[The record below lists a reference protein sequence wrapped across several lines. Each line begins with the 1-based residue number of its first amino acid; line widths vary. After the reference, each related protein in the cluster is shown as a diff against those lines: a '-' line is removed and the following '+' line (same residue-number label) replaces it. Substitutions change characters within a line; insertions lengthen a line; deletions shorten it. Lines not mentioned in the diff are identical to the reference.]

1 MPESKSTPAPFDIKQ
16 LDQLAKW
23 LESTGLEEVEI
34 ESHGTRLRLRKPGV
48 AMATLAPVAAPQAA
62 LAATVAESATPNAQS
77 TAPNAAEFKSPMVGT
92 FYRSSSPDSAPFVKE
107 GDKVTVGQTL
117 GIIEAMKTMNQIEA
131 DRAGTV
137 TKVLVQNAQA
147 VEYGQPLFLIQ

>member
-1 MPESKSTPAPFDIKQ
+1 MPESKSAPAPFDIKQ

-23 LESTGLEEVEI
+23 LEGTGLEEVEI

-48 AMATLAPVAAPQAA
+48 AVAAVAAAPVQAA
-62 LAATVAESATPNAQS
+62 MPAATAAKVETPADNA
-77 TAPNAAEFKSPMVGT
+77 NAFKSPMVGT
-92 FYRSSSPDSAPFVKE
+92 FYRSSSPDAAPFIKE
-107 GDKVTVGQTL
+107 GDKVSAGQTL

-137 TKVLVQNAQA
+137 TKILVQNAQA
-147 VEYGQPLFLIQ
+147 VEYGQPLFIIQ

>member
-1 MPESKSTPAPFDIKQ
+1 MPESKSAPAPFDIKQ

-23 LESTGLEEVEI
+23 LEGTGLEEVEI

-48 AMATLAPVAAPQAA
+48 AMVAA
-62 LAATVAESATPNAQS
+62 AATPVMQTTAVPAATGATVEAPTDSANA
-77 TAPNAAEFKSPMVGT
+77 FKSPMVGT
-92 FYRSSSPDSAPFVKE
+92 FYRSSSPDSAPFIKE
-107 GDKVTVGQTL
+107 GDKVSAGQTL

-137 TKVLVQNAQA
+137 TKILVQNAQA
-147 VEYGQPLFLIQ
+147 VEYGQPLFIIQ

>member
-1 MPESKSTPAPFDIKQ
+1 MPESKSAPAPFDIKQ

-23 LESTGLEEVEI
+23 LEGTGLEEVEI

-48 AMATLAPVAAPQAA
+48 AVAAVAAAPVQAA
-62 LAATVAESATPNAQS
+62 MPAATAAKVEAPADNA
-77 TAPNAAEFKSPMVGT
+77 NAFKSPMVGT
-92 FYRSSSPDSAPFVKE
+92 FYRSGSPDAAPFIKE
-107 GDKVTVGQTL
+107 GDKVSAGQTL

-137 TKVLVQNAQA
+137 TKILVQNAQA
-147 VEYGQPLFLIQ
+147 VEYGQPLFIIQ

>member
-1 MPESKSTPAPFDIKQ
+1 MADTKSDSKSASTTFDIKQ

-23 LESTGLEEVEI
+23 LEGTGLEEVEI

-48 AMATLAPVAAPQAA
+48 AMVAAAAPVQAA
-62 LAATVAESATPNAQS
+62 LPAATSATVEAPTESANA
-77 TAPNAAEFKSPMVGT
+77 FKSPMVGT
-92 FYRSSSPDSAPFVKE
+92 FYRSGSPDAAPFVKE

-147 VEYGQPLFLIQ
+147 VEYGQPLFIIQ

>member
-1 MPESKSTPAPFDIKQ
+1 MADTKSDNKSASTTFDIKQ

-23 LESTGLEEVEI
+23 LEGTGLEEVEI

-48 AMATLAPVAAPQAA
+48 AMVAATAPAVQTAMP
-62 LAATVAESATPNAQS
+62 AATSATVETPAETSANA
-77 TAPNAAEFKSPMVGT
+77 FKSPMVGT
-92 FYRSSSPDSAPFVKE
+92 FYRSSNPDAAPFVKE
-107 GDKVTVGQTL
+107 GDKVSAGQTL

-137 TKVLVQNAQA
+137 TKILVQNAQA
-147 VEYGQPLFLIQ
+147 VEYGQPLFIIQ